1 MWASQT
7 TSRSLHDLSMKER
20 HEQWMTRY
28 GRVYVNDV
36 EKEMRLKTFN
46 ENVEFIESFN
56 NAGAHAHTLGI
67 NQFADMSKEEFKAS
81 RNGYKMSSHSKSSKT
96 TSFKYENVTV
106 VPTTM
111 DWRKRGAVTAIKDQ
125 GDCGSCWAFAA
136 VAAMEGINRLTAG
149 ELISLSEQEIV
160 DCNRGGEDFGCMGG
174 ETESA
179 FKFIIHNHGLAN
191 ESTYPYVA
199 NDGTCNVKK
208 KTSHAA
214 HITGYETVPK
224 NSESSLL
231 KAVANQPIAVAVDAD
246 DFQFYESGVYSGGCG
261 TELDHEVT
269 AIGYGTSKDGTKYWL
284 LKNSWGTKWGENGY
298 MRLKRD
304 VDAKEGLCGIA
315 METCYPTI

>member
-1 MWASQT
+1 MSNGWHVMDVSMLT
-7 TSRSLHDLSMKER
+7 TWRRKCVSRH
-20 HEQWMTRY
+20 
-28 GRVYVNDV
+28 
-36 EKEMRLKTFN
+36 FN

-56 NAGAHAHTLGI
+56 NAGAHAHTLRI
-67 NQFADMSKEEFKAS
+67 NQFADMSKEEFKAF

-136 VAAMEGINRLTAG
+136 VASMDGINLLTTG

-191 ESTYPYVA
+191 ESTYPYVE

-214 HITGYETVPK
+214 HITALASHDAFHG
-224 NSESSLL
+224 
-231 KAVANQPIAVAVDAD
+231 NQPPSPRTNAD
-246 DFQFYESGVYSGGCG
+246 PIDPSVEG
-261 TELDHEVT
+261 TGMDHQQRQPKKSKNDHPDIYPDETDIRLQKLDDPGS
-269 AIGYGTSKDGTKYWL
+269 ATSSPPILTPGNSTK
-284 LKNSWGTKWGENGY
+284 
-298 MRLKRD
+298 
-304 VDAKEGLCGIA
+304 
-315 METCYPTI
+315 